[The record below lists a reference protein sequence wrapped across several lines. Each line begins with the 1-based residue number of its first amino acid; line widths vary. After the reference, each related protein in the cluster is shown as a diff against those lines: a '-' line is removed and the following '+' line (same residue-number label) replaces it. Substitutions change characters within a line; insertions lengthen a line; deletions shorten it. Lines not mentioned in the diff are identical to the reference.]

1 VEIGDAVPLAHYLDA
16 RLAKLPTDGRLRL
29 RRMRIGSARVTIS
42 VVTRSDH
49 ITAIEIA
56 IPRVS

>member
-1 VEIGDAVPLAHYLDA
+1 
-16 RLAKLPTDGRLRL
+16 
-29 RRMRIGSARVTIS
+29 MRIGAARVTVS

-56 IPRVS
+56 MRRG